1 MTRCFS
7 FSNLFHA
14 FHFIFLSDLSQ
25 RGERTPVFYFR
36 RTGLPPPGIF
46 SDKKKHNENCCVSIN
61 EK

>member
-25 RGERTPVFYFR
+25 RGERTPVFLFSAN
-36 RTGLPPPGIF
+36 GIASSRYLLRQKEAQRKLLCF
-46 SDKKKHNENCCVSIN
+46 N
-61 EK
+61 

>member
-46 SDKKKHNENCCVSIN
+46 SDKEAQRKLFCASIN